1 MSIFGGDML
10 KGIVVSLAA
19 FIAASAVFSG
29 HNPSVTILVTSAK
42 QDCPVQ
48 IRGFKLP
55 QKVGGPPLLVV
66 HNGTEKE
73 VRVFYVSGYVGNPR
87 KLKGSDP
94 QVGFILG
101 GEPPDS
107 TKESQL
113 APSGDSEL
121 AYGVLKSHNFANLA
135 KNVNSNCLHVAVL
148 VTTVEFSDGS
158 VWDSQAGREANQD
171 LWRNSIRAESMKGCE
186 NSEEMEE
193 TLKELDSAGYR
204 ESGMPTNAS
213 PELVQYYTVSCPLV
227 KLEGRLGAVCSQ

>member
-1 MSIFGGDML
+1 MRILEAQML
-10 KGIVVSLAA
+10 RTVIAGLTAFVV
-19 FIAASAVFSG
+19 ASAILSG
-29 HNPSVTILVTSAK
+29 DNPAVAILVTSAK

-66 HNGTEKE
+66 HNATEKE

-87 KLKGSDP
+87 KLKGFDP

-113 APSGDSEL
+113 APSGAEV

-158 VWDSQAGREANQD
+158 VWESQAGREANQD